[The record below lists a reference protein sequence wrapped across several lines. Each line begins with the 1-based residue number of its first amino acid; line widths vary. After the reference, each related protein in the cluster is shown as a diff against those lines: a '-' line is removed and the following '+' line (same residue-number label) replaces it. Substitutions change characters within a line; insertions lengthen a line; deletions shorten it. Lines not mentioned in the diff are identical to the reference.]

1 MVTVTVTAGIKISI
15 TITPIPMG
23 EQIPYQDLPQLQNSM
38 SSSLP
43 VAIRFQNRCDCLFD
57 KCYNLNSF
65 SEATAESSASSNGW
79 LREKGESVIL
89 QTRKLSDVLKAVS
102 SVFVDASMIITIM
115 Q

>member
-23 EQIPYQDLPQLQNSM
+23 EQIPYQDLPQLQNT
-38 SSSLP
+38 SLP

-115 Q
+115 QL